1 MTDTLEAPGQAVDRN
16 TRVKVDNL
24 RKIFPI
30 SKSMFRKAEDFVH
43 AVDDVSF
50 EIEAGGSLGLVGES
64 GCGKTTTGRIL
75 VKLEEAS
82 EGSVQIR
89 DQAIDDMVEVTAIKS
104 KGDRRDFRK
113 NVQMIFQDPY
123 ESMNPRRTVF
133 DAVAEPLVV
142 QKIGTTSDRERRVVE
157 LLTLVG
163 LTPAESFLF
172 RYPHELSGG
181 QRQRVAIARALVM
194 NPSFVVADEPTSMLD
209 VSIRI
214 SIMRL
219 MTDLANELGVTYL
232 YITHDLAVARYMCD
246 RIAVMYLGK
255 IVELAPTEQLLENP
269 MHPYTRALLSAVPV
283 PDPTYERPDVEILG
297 GVSKAINPPPICR
310 FIERCPFAE
319 DQCRE
324 LDHPPLEDRGNEQFV
339 ACHLVAADG
348 SWTGSERAE
357 LDLRS

>member
-1 MTDTLEAPGQAVDRN
+1 LTGTAEATEPAVEPDI
-16 TRVKVDNL
+16 RVSVEGLQKL
-24 RKIFPI
+24 FPI
-30 SKSMFRKAEDFVH
+30 SKSVFRKAEDFVH
-43 AVDDVSF
+43 AVDDISF
-50 EIEAGGSLGLVGES
+50 EIRAGRSLGLVGES

-75 VKLEEAS
+75 VKLEDAS
-82 EGSVQIR
+82 AGSVQIR
-89 DQAIDDMVEVTAIKS
+89 DQGLDEMVEITEIKS
-104 KGDRRDFRK
+104 KTDKRDFRK

-142 QKIGTTSDRERRVVE
+142 QKIGTTPDREKRVIE

-181 QRQRVAIARALVM
+181 QRQRVAIARALVV

-214 SIMRL
+214 SIMQL
-219 MTDLANELGVTYL
+219 MTNLADELGVTYL
-232 YITHDLAVARYMCD
+232 YITHDLAVARYMCN

-255 IVELAPTEQLLENP
+255 IVELAPTEELLANP

-283 PDPTYERPDVEILG
+283 PDPSYQRPDVEILG
-297 GVSKAINPPPICR
+297 GISKAINPEAVCR
-310 FIERCPFAE
+310 FIDRCPFAQ
-319 DQCRE
+319 DVCRE
-324 LDHPPLEDRGNEQFV
+324 NDHPPLDERGDG
-339 ACHLVAADG
+339 HLVACWLVAPDG
-348 SWTGSERAE
+348 TWIGAERAE